1 MFPVTEIFLEV
12 AIFLETYPVLKNSL
26 LHAWLTTMV
35 GWKTKPLGFG
45 PARTF
50 TILMIS
56 YFQNCS
62 ILKFIFYSHGT
73 WNLYAQ
79 IYFNSNTNVHIYL
92 LPVWK
97 INNVPGRNS
106 YRKAWLLIHSLL
118 KLLIPL
124 FYRQPPIWST
134 TFYILSHP
142 SPPLPHP
149 TFENIYLEI
158 CPNEIQDKNTKN
170 SQEEVISSKQ
180 HYMSIL
186 SNTFISKTRWDLI
199 QYNNNLRYYKE
210 LHKNSSNCIE
220 PPAFKYERYRV
231 KFFASLPAC
240 KKSAQ
245 FISSMLRYSI
255 F

>member
-1 MFPVTEIFLEV
+1 M

-134 TFYILSHP
+134 TFYILSNP
-142 SPPLPHP
+142 SPPPPPPYFWKHLFGNLSKWNTGQKHKKLARGSYF
-149 TFENIYLEI
+149 FETTLHVY
-158 CPNEIQDKNTKN
+158 
-170 SQEEVISSKQ
+170 SKQ
-180 HYMSIL
+180 HLYKQDKMRFDSI
-186 SNTFISKTRWDLI
+186 
-199 QYNNNLRYYKE
+199 
-210 LHKNSSNCIE
+210 
-220 PPAFKYERYRV
+220 
-231 KFFASLPAC
+231 
-240 KKSAQ
+240 
-245 FISSMLRYSI
+245 
-255 F
+255 